1 MDDYYKFLDSKRQ
14 LSGEYGFNPVYM
26 PDQAFDFQK
35 SLIEWAC
42 VKGRSAIFADCGLG
56 KSLMQLAW
64 AQNVVQK
71 TNKNVLIL
79 TPLAVSHQTVK
90 EGSKFGIE
98 CAKSSDGSVK
108 SKITVTNYERLHYF
122 DSSNFVGVV
131 CDESSILKN
140 YSGKIRSQVTEFLRP
155 VKYRLLCTA
164 TAAPNDWMELGTS
177 SEALGYLKRVE
188 MLANYFSHDGG
199 DTSKW
204 RIKGHAAGA
213 RFWEWV
219 SSWAKAVRRPSDLGH
234 SDEGYKLP
242 LLKVRSH
249 VVEST
254 NKLDGFLFS
263 VPAVTL
269 DEQREERRSTIESR
283 CEMVKTL
290 TENQNQSIAW
300 CHLNSESEYLK
311 KIIRGSVEVKGSS
324 TEEEKEEAFENFEAG
339 KIKVLITK
347 PSIAGFGLN
356 WQSCNHMTFFP
367 SHSFEQWYQSIR
379 RCYRFGQKKDVI
391 VDVVSSESESNV
403 YDNLQRKQRQAV
415 EMFDKMIEHMSPK
428 KRDSKTTKKESIKLP
443 SFV

>member
-14 LSGEYGFNPVYM
+14 LSGEFGFNPIYM

-35 SLIEWAC
+35 SLIEWSC
-42 VKGRSAIFADCGLG
+42 LKGRSAIFADCGLG

-90 EGSKFGIE
+90 EGAKFGIE
-98 CAKSSDGSVK
+98 CAKSSDGNVK
-108 SKITVTNYERLHYF
+108 SKVTVTNYERLHYF
-122 DSSNFVGVV
+122 DASDFAGVV

-140 YSGKIRSQVTEFLRP
+140 YSGKIRSQVTDFLNP

-204 RIKGHAAGA
+204 RIKGHAAGV

-219 SSWAKAVRRPSDLGH
+219 SSWAKAVRRPSDLGF
-234 SDEGYKLP
+234 SDEGYDLP
-242 LLKVRSH
+242 MLKVRSH

-290 TENQNQSIAW
+290 TDYQNQSIAW

-311 KIIRGSVEVKGSS
+311 RIIPGSVEVKGSS
-324 TEEEKEEAFENFEAG
+324 TEDEKEESFENFESG

-356 WQSCNHMTFFP
+356 WQNCNHMTFFP

-379 RCYRFGQKKDVI
+379 RCYRFGQKKDVL

-403 YDNLQRKQRQAV
+403 YDNLQRKQRQAA
-415 EMFDKMIEHMSPK
+415 EMFDKMIGHMNPK
-428 KRDSKTTKKESIKLP
+428 KRTNKTTKKETIQLP

>member
-1 MDDYYKFLDSKRQ
+1 
-14 LSGEYGFNPVYM
+14 
-26 PDQAFDFQK
+26 
-35 SLIEWAC
+35 
-42 VKGRSAIFADCGLG
+42 
-56 KSLMQLAW
+56 
-64 AQNVVQK
+64 
-71 TNKNVLIL
+71 
-79 TPLAVSHQTVK
+79 
-90 EGSKFGIE
+90 
-98 CAKSSDGSVK
+98 
-108 SKITVTNYERLHYF
+108 LHYF

-204 RIKGHAAGA
+204 RIKGHAAGV

-311 KIIRGSVEVKGSS
+311 KIIPGSVEVKGSS

-356 WQSCNHMTFFP
+356 WQNCNHMTFFP

-415 EMFDKMIEHMSPK
+415 EMFDKMIEHMNPK
-428 KRDSKTTKKESIKLP
+428 KRDSKTTKKESIQLP